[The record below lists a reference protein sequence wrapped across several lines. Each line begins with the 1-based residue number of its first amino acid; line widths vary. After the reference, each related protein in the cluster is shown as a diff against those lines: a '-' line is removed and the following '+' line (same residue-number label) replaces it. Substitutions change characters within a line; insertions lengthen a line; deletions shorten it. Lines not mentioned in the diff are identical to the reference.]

1 MRKKYKMKRY
11 DALYDVIQYIN
22 YIIELGKLSNKI
34 EMIKGGYIKEDLK
47 ETEDKMS
54 KMSEELV
61 AWMQEEV

>member
-1 MRKKYKMKRY
+1 MKRY